1 MLPLPPVAKP
11 PGGDYT
17 DQRTGCAPDP
27 GAVPADAVAVGA
39 VDVGLV
45 AIGAGYG
52 AWSGNADVDGE
63 GAFVAVDGF
72 ECMAKGVAPVSLG
85 CVIGEVGVV
94 EDALG
99 H

>member
-1 MLPLPPVAKP
+1 MPLLLVAEP
-11 PGGDYT
+11 PGGGYT
-17 DQRTGCAPDP
+17 HQRTGYVLGP
-27 GAVPADAVAVGA
+27 GAVPADAVAVGV

-45 AIGAGYG
+45 VTGAGYG

-63 GAFVAVDGF
+63 GAFVAVDEFG
-72 ECMAKGVAPVSLG
+72 CMAKGVAPVSPG
-85 CVIGEVGVV
+85 CVVGEEGAV